1 MPFDEEALS
10 ERKRYSKLLMKLIDR
25 WRDAQ
30 VKGGKEG
37 DSEQTAIASM
47 KEELE
52 ELRQMINRKETSQVQ
67 VTRV

>member
-10 ERKRYSKLLMKLIDR
+10 ERKRYSELLMKLIDR

-37 DSEQTAIASM
+37 DSDHTAISSM